1 MPRAI
6 RFHQTGG
13 PEVLRQEEIDLPTM
27 GPGEVHL
34 RHSAIGVNF
43 IDTYHRSG
51 LYPVPGL
58 PSGLGLEGAGEVVA
72 VGADVQGLAP
82 GDRVAYGT
90 GPLGAYAEEVV
101 LPADKVVRLPPGIR
115 DVQAAGM
122 MLRGMTVAYL
132 VGRTFRVEAGMP
144 VLVHAAAGGV
154 GLIAGQWLRHLGAIP
169 IGTVGSAAKVAL
181 AQSHGYRHVIDL
193 SREDM
198 AGRVREITRGAGVPV
213 VYDGVGK
220 ALFEAS
226 LDCLSRL
233 GTMVTFG
240 NASGAVPPLDP
251 LTLTNKGSL
260 FLTRPKLMDY
270 TATRAELEGLA
281 GALFEVVEAGA
292 VRIEVGQTYS
302 LAEAARAHTD
312 LEGRRTTG
320 STVLLP

>member
-13 PEVLRQEEIDLPTM
+13 PEVLALEDTPLPPI
-27 GPGEVHL
+27 GPEDVHL
-34 RHSAIGVNF
+34 RHRAIGVNY

-51 LYPVPGL
+51 LYPLPGL

-72 VGADVQGLAP
+72 VGAAVSDLAP

-90 GPLGAYAEEVV
+90 GPLGAYADEVV
-101 LPADKVVRLPPGIR
+101 VPAAKLVKLPPRINHT
-115 DVQAAGM
+115 QAAGM

-132 VGRTFRVEAGMP
+132 LTRTFRVEAGMP

-154 GLIAGQWLRHLGAIP
+154 GLIAGQWLRHLGATP
-169 IGTVGSAAKVAL
+169 IGTVGSAAKVPL
-181 AQSHGYRHVIDL
+181 AAAHGYAHVIDL
-193 SREDM
+193 SQEDLK
-198 AGRVREITRGAGVPV
+198 ARVHEITDGAGVPV

-220 ALFEAS
+220 ALFEDS
-226 LDCLSRL
+226 LDCLARL

-281 GALFEVVEAGA
+281 QALFQVVESGA
-292 VRIEVGQTYS
+292 VRIEVGQTYP
-302 LAEAARAHTD
+302 LAEAARAHAD

-320 STVLLP
+320 STILLP